1 MIFKQKKTLQEIAKE
16 FDDYVDFQI
25 VSNLLMNEQNDWRKN
40 MELQRAQLVSK
51 ERAIKLIWPNLTDE
65 EIQQEVELIN
75 QEKEEVLWEENNKE
89 FDNGAFNNQ
98 KPFGSKEYNKGEDND
113 RR

>member
-40 MELQRAQLVSK
+40 IKICGEL
-51 ERAIKLIWPNLTDE
+51 
-65 EIQQEVELIN
+65 
-75 QEKEEVLWEENNKE
+75 
-89 FDNGAFNNQ
+89 
-98 KPFGSKEYNKGEDND
+98 
-113 RR
+113 